1 MSHPNHVKVCESM
14 SRVDVALTRLEG
26 HLSSGKV
33 SVGKTDRVLAMIE
46 GEINVMLS
54 QIDTVDKWRRWVAP
68 ELKKGPKSEIIP
80 WSLVIGVSIDCFVD
94 GLMVG
99 LTYMASVR
107 AGYIMGEFPT

>member
-1 MSHPNHVKVCESM
+1 MSHPNHVMVCESM

-107 AGYIMGEFPT
+107 AGYIMGESPA